1 MKGYIYKESAK
12 NNGNMFWDIRN
23 LTTIMGFLN
32 GIFYGSAHGNPN
44 GKLMSQFY
52 IPDQGGAPQ
61 LYIRWFTN
69 PIN

>member
-1 MKGYIYKESAK
+1 
-12 NNGNMFWDIRN
+12 MFWDIRN